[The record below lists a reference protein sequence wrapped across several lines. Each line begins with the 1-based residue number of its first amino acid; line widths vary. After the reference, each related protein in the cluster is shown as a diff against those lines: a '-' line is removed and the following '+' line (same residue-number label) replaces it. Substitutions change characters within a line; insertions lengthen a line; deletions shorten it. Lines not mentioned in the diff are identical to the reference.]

1 MIKPNSKKSFN
12 FRPKISINLPKKLSK
27 FILFSEHNLYKQ
39 KNCAN
44 LSLIQIKRN
53 FIASIA
59 YFSMAITSTSA
70 NTPLGKVFTATQLR
84 AGLEVKYFPYTS
96 LNVAKSFISAKKQVV
111 LIA

>member
-1 MIKPNSKKSFN
+1 MIKRNSKQSFN
-12 FRPKISINLPKKLSK
+12 FQSKISINLLKKLSK
-27 FILFSEHNLYKQ
+27 FILFSEHNLSKA
-39 KNCAN
+39 KNCAHLN
-44 LSLIQIKRN
+44 SIQIERN
-53 FIASIA
+53 FIVSIA

-70 NTPLGKVFTATQLR
+70 NTPLGKVLTATQLR